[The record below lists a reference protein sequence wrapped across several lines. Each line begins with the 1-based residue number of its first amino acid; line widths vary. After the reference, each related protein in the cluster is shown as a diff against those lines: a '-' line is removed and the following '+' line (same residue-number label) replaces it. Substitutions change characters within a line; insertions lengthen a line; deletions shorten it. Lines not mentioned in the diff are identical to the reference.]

1 MDTVIA
7 FALIL
12 LFGMVLGVAGAIW
25 LTEVK
30 AKVTMAKL
38 METMDTAT
46 DTLLADER
54 AIALWMRIKQNEGGV
69 DERDKIYE
77 KHRTAEKSPAEN

>member
-1 MDTVIA
+1 MKKKK
-7 FALIL
+7 
-12 LFGMVLGVAGAIW
+12 G
-25 LTEVK
+25 EVK

-54 AIALWMRIKQNEGGV
+54 AIALWMRIKQNEGNG
-69 DERDKIYE
+69 
-77 KHRTAEKSPAEN
+77 